1 MEDKCMKNQKTIS
14 LKQWGSQFTK
24 AQKQKAKKA
33 NNYYAV
39 VEEFKKTRKELGLTQ
54 QELANKIGTD
64 RTVITK
70 IETGARNT
78 TLNSL
83 MMFAEGMD
91 KKLKISFV

>member
-1 MEDKCMKNQKTIS
+1 MNMKNNNVS
-14 LKQWGSQFTK
+14 LKEWGKQFSLSQK
-24 AQKQKAKKA
+24 KNAKKA
-33 NNYYAV
+33 NNYYVV
-39 VEEFKKTRKELGLTQ
+39 VEEFKKIRKELGFTQ
-54 QELANKIGTD
+54 QELADKMGID

-83 MMFAEGMD
+83 IKFAEGMD

>member
-1 MEDKCMKNQKTIS
+1 MKNNNVS
-14 LKQWGSQFTK
+14 LNEWGKQFSL
-24 AQKQKAKKA
+24 AQKKNAKKA

-39 VEEFKKTRKELGLTQ
+39 VEEFKKIRKELGFTQ
-54 QELANKIGTD
+54 QELADKMGID

-78 TLNSL
+78 TLKSL
-83 MMFAEGMD
+83 IMFAEGMD

>member
-1 MEDKCMKNQKTIS
+1 MKNNNVS
-14 LKQWGSQFTK
+14 LKEWGKQFSLSQK
-24 AQKQKAKKA
+24 KNAKKA
-33 NNYYAV
+33 NNYYVV
-39 VEEFKKTRKELGLTQ
+39 VEEFKKIRKELGFTQ
-54 QELANKIGTD
+54 QELADKMGID

-83 MMFAEGMD
+83 IKFAEGMD

>member
-1 MEDKCMKNQKTIS
+1 MKKNNTIS
-14 LKQWGSQFTK
+14 LNQWGQQFTP

-33 NNYYAV
+33 NDYYAV
-39 VEEFKKTRKELGLTQ
+39 VEEFKKTRRKLGLTQ
-54 QELANKIGTD
+54 QQLADKVGTD
-64 RTVITK
+64 RTVVTK

>member
-1 MEDKCMKNQKTIS
+1 MKNTNVS
-14 LKQWGSQFTK
+14 LNEWSKQFLP
-24 AQKQKAKKA
+24 AQKKKAKKA
-33 NNYYAV
+33 NDYYAV
-39 VEEFKKTRKELGLTQ
+39 VEEFKKIRKELGLTQ
-54 QELANKIGTD
+54 QDVANKIGLD

-83 MMFAEGMD
+83 ILFAEGMG

>member
-1 MEDKCMKNQKTIS
+1 MKNNNVS
-14 LKQWGSQFTK
+14 LNEWSKQFSP
-24 AQKQKAKKA
+24 AQKRKAKKS
-33 NNYYAV
+33 NDYYAV
-39 VEEFKKTRKELGLTQ
+39 VEEFKKIRKELGFTQ
-54 QELANKIGTD
+54 QELADKMGID

-83 MMFAEGMD
+83 IKFAEGMD

>member
-1 MEDKCMKNQKTIS
+1 MKDENTVS
-14 LKQWGSQFTK
+14 LKLWGQQFTP
-24 AQKQKAKKA
+24 AQKKQAKKT

-39 VEEFKKTRKELGLTQ
+39 VEEFRKTRKELGFTQ
-54 QELANKIGTD
+54 QQLADKANID

-78 TLNSL
+78 TLSSL
-83 MMFAEGMD
+83 IRFAEAMD

>member
-1 MEDKCMKNQKTIS
+1 MKNKAIS
-14 LKQWGSQFTK
+14 LNQWSKQFTP
-24 AQKQKAKKA
+24 AQKQKAKLA

-39 VEEFKKTRKELGLTQ
+39 VAEFQKTRKNLGLTQ
-54 QELANKIGTD
+54 QQLANKSGID
-64 RTVITK
+64 RTVIAK

-83 MMFAEGMD
+83 MMLADALD

>member
-1 MEDKCMKNQKTIS
+1 MKNTNQIS
-14 LKQWGSQFTK
+14 LNQWSKQFTK

-54 QELANKIGTD
+54 QELADKIGID

-78 TLNSL
+78 TLSSL